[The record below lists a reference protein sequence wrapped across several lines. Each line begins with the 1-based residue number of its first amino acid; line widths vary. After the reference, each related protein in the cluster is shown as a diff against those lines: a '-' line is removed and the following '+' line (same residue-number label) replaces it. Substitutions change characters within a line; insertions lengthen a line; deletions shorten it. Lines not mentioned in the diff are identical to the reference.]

1 MNRLPLNELVVQ
13 RPRPETTLSL
23 VPAVRDQAAEM
34 VSSYVFTATIRD
46 YFSEILDAVARG
58 HGQGF
63 WVQAEYGAGKTHFLA
78 ALASL
83 LANHDG
89 HTWNLVQDPE
99 VARYRQ
105 RLHASRLF
113 PVVISL
119 RGMGNADALT
129 DRSLLDVILE
139 NGFQPALAQAGLEG
153 EVQLVAADDYIAWLE
168 HQTSPTIRHDV
179 EAFVRRQTGQSTQ
192 ALRADE
198 GAHTLAQWIATYC
211 RDNAIDPKIAAGVK
225 NRLAHVYRQ
234 IVSRQPARF
243 DGLLVVIDE
252 YEGWE
257 KVHAS
262 PAARAHDEDVLETLA
277 YLLPRDLGYR
287 VYTIVASQSAAPAKL
302 QGGQAGDRFV
312 NIPLL
317 ASANE
322 RDYDVIVARRVRG
335 LRAEQGPEI
344 DEHYL
349 YFREHFDFANQLSP
363 AEFRDIFPFQPR
375 CFEIVRHITARDL
388 PTARSGITIF
398 HEVVNNPQLLHRLDL
413 IRVADLLHS
422 PHLVDD
428 CLATPVYREAFD
440 AYKVARDA
448 LPTLELDASDQPLAQ
463 DVLATL
469 FLWHLAY
476 QEHPRALSLEELAQ
490 ATLTTSDF
498 LRAEDNVAY
507 VLGQMQSLRQVHF
520 EGQHASFIP
529 AGGEGASVV
538 TLFSEYRRRVQANLY
553 ELSSA
558 WSSSLFFSTADTR
571 GQAGIFA
578 SYTANEATSRRFE
591 FRNLDYA
598 GHVIVAS
605 RWQFDWAMPLPK
617 DDLHFRVVFLTAGAA
632 QSVAPADLQ
641 DPRIAVIYP
650 AALSEEATRAAA
662 DFLAWQAMH
671 KDFAEDKRS
680 GKEAD
685 AVREW
690 LAGQRNTFYG
700 NLVQTH
706 LRQFQAGRIV
716 TRDELAIDA
725 REVLGVPSE
734 DRRLGALVEKLLAAA
749 YPQLPVDWARLRG
762 TLRAAEVGRVFGG
775 YFARSPST
783 AEQSATRNY
792 GVALG
797 LSHPEKP
804 GQFAPQATPVLS
816 LIAQMLEERRGELP
830 VWRIYETLSA
840 PPYGLP
846 YALIQLYLLAFVRQ
860 GSPRA
865 EIVLKQDHKLQST
878 GRQPFPASRLTV
890 SNVVDLDFRAGL
902 ERYFDT
908 LVTAAGPAWNDTVA
922 YGREVVSDLRATTH
936 PDEVEEQAQQLSAAL
951 HRLADDIVTTRR
963 SLATLQRSV
972 GDSLAPATLATLDAL
987 ETLAGTAD
995 GGYAAFF
1002 EKAQAD
1008 FATPDGLRDRQR
1020 TFARMKEVAGLAVD
1034 IAQVKDY
1041 LDHVQLRTTD
1051 RELVADRLAVLGR
1064 LNLNSLVAQPGLWS
1078 SVHGEFEA
1086 FRNRYRIAYQKHHR
1100 DTQNEQKRLLET
1112 LTDSERPLAAL
1123 ARLNGITELGPPLG
1137 KDLARCHEELLR
1149 RVQPCPVPFVSLE
1162 LDATPTCQC
1171 GLTLTSE
1178 SLAPPVES
1186 LRKDLARALQD
1197 QQRRLASEAIRR
1209 ILARSNE
1216 DRIVTFVQ
1224 AVQAA
1229 DLAPLVDVMDDELAT
1244 FIQVLLAEEET
1255 ATSPSDLLRRF
1266 ADAYPTLEESDLAQA
1281 VRTFERLLREAFAE
1295 ARQAHADKKTVR
1307 LTLK

>member
-1 MNRLPLNELVVQ
+1 MSRLPLNELVVQ
-13 RPRPETTLSL
+13 KPRPETTLSL
-23 VPAVRDQAAEM
+23 VPAVREQAAEM
-34 VSSYVFTATIRD
+34 VASYVFTETIRHH
-46 YFSEILDAVARG
+46 FTEILDTVARG

-78 ALASL
+78 ALAAL

-89 HTWNLVQDPE
+89 AAWRLVQDPE

-105 RLHASRLF
+105 RLQESRLF

-119 RGMGNADALT
+119 RGMGNADSLT
-129 DRSLLDVILE
+129 GRSLLDVILE
-139 NGFQPALAQAGLEG
+139 DGFQSALTQVGLDDQ
-153 EVQLVAADDYIAWLE
+153 VQVIAADDYIAWLE
-168 HQTSPTIRHDV
+168 HQTSPAIRQDV
-179 EAFVRRQTGQSTQ
+179 ETFVRRQTGQSTH
-192 ALRADE
+192 ALHATE
-198 GAHTLAQWIATYC
+198 GAHTLAGWIAAYC

-234 IVSRQPARF
+234 IVGLQPARF

-257 KVHAS
+257 KAHAS

-277 YLLPRDLGYR
+277 YLLPRDLGYQ
-287 VYTIVASQSAAPAKL
+287 VYTIVASQSAVPAKL
-302 QGGQAGDRFV
+302 QGGQAGDRFI

-322 RDYDVIVARRVRG
+322 RDYDVIVSRRVRG
-335 LRAEQGPEI
+335 LGEDQGPDIE
-344 DEHYL
+344 EHFL
-349 YFREHFDFANQLSP
+349 YVREHFDFANPLSL
-363 AEFRDIFPFQPR
+363 ADFRDIFPFQPR
-375 CFEIVRHITARDL
+375 CFEVVRHITARDL

-398 HEVVNNPQLLHRLDL
+398 HEVVNDPHLLGGLDL

-428 CLATPVYREAFD
+428 CLATPVYREAYN
-440 AYKVARDA
+440 AYKVAREA

-463 DVLATL
+463 TVLDTL

-476 QEHPRALSLEELAQ
+476 QDHPRPLSLKELAQ

-498 LRAEDNVAY
+498 LRAEDSVAY

-520 EGQHASFIP
+520 EGQHASFVP

-538 TLFSEYRRRVQANLY
+538 TLFSEYRRRAQANPY

-558 WSSSLFFSTADTR
+558 WSSSLFFSTSETR
-571 GQAGIFA
+571 GQPGLFA
-578 SYTANEATSRRFE
+578 AYTANEATNRRFE
-591 FRNLDYA
+591 FRYLEYA
-598 GHVIVAS
+598 GHIIVAS

-617 DDLHFRVVFLTAGAA
+617 DDLHFRVVFLTADAA
-632 QSVAPADLQ
+632 QSVTPPDLQ

-650 AALSEEATRAAA
+650 AALSDETTRAAA
-662 DFLAWQAMH
+662 DFLAWQAMAR
-671 KDFAEDKRS
+671 DYAEDKRV

-690 LAGQRNTFYG
+690 LAGQRNTVYS

-716 TRDELAIDA
+716 TRDELAIEA

-734 DRRLGALVEKLLAAA
+734 DRRLGAMVEKLLATA
-749 YPQLPVDWARLRG
+749 YPQLPVDWGRLRG

-775 YFARSPST
+775 YFARSPGT
-783 AEQSATRNY
+783 AEQSATRNF

-797 LSHPEKP
+797 LSHPDKP
-804 GQFAPQATPVLS
+804 GQFAPQQAPALR
-816 LIAQMLEERRGELP
+816 LIAQLLTERRGELP

-865 EIVLKQDHKLQST
+865 EIVLKRDHKLQT
-878 GRQPFPASRLTV
+878 TARQPFPTSRLTA
-890 SNVVDLDFRAGL
+890 SNVVELDFRAGL

-908 LVTAAGPAWNDTVA
+908 LVEAAGPAWNDTVA
-922 YGREVVSDLRATTH
+922 YAREIVGDLRATTH
-936 PDEVEEQAQQLSAAL
+936 PDEVEEQAQQLRAAL
-951 HRLADDIVTTRR
+951 HRLADDITMTRR
-963 SLATLQRSV
+963 SLDTLQNKLGDRLAPPTLAAL
-972 GDSLAPATLATLDAL
+972 DSLAGLANM
-987 ETLAGTAD
+987 AD
-995 GGYAAFF
+995 DGYAVFF
-1002 EKAQAD
+1002 EQAQTV

-1020 TFARMKEVAGLAVD
+1020 TFAHLKEVASLAVE

-1041 LDHVQLRTTD
+1041 LDRVQLRSTD
-1051 RELVADRLAVLGR
+1051 RELAADRLAVQNR
-1064 LNLNSLVAQPGLWS
+1064 LNLDSLAAQPALWS
-1078 SVHGEFEA
+1078 SVRGEFDD
-1086 FRNRYRIAYQKHHR
+1086 FRRRYRIAYQKHHR

-1112 LTDSERPLAAL
+1112 LDASERQLHAL
-1123 ARLNGITELGPPLG
+1123 VRLNGITELGPPLG
-1137 KDLARCHEELLR
+1137 EDLVRRHAQLLR
-1149 RVQPCPVPFVSLE
+1149 RVQPCPVPLASLDLE
-1162 LDATPTCQC
+1162 AAPACAC

-1178 SLAPPVES
+1178 SLVPPVES
-1186 LRKDLARALQD
+1186 LRKDLTRALHD
-1197 QQRRLASEAIRR
+1197 QQQRLASEAIRR
-1209 ILARSNE
+1209 ILARSDA
-1216 DRIVTFVQ
+1216 DRMATFLQ
-1224 AVQAA
+1224 AVRAA
-1229 DLAPLVDVMDDELAT
+1229 DLAPLVEVMDDDLAT
-1244 FIQVLLAEEET
+1244 FVQGLLAEEET

-1266 ADAYPTLEESDLAQA
+1266 ADAYPTLEESDLPQA
-1281 VRTFERLLREAFAE
+1281 VRTFERLLRDAFAE
-1295 ARQAHADKKTVR
+1295 ARQARADKKTVR